1 MERLKRTERIAVI
14 MNILITNPNKVIT
27 LSHFC
32 DLFSTAKST
41 CSEDID
47 IVKKS
52 IRQFGLG
59 HVDTVAGAAGGV
71 RFRHALSIGDA
82 YKFIK
87 DLCDNLSS
95 ETRVL
100 TGGFL
105 YLSDILSMPSITR
118 NMGIIIADRFYG
130 YSPDF
135 VLTMETKGIPVAL
148 MTAEALNVP
157 LVIARRSSKVYEGP
171 TVSIN
176 YVSGSSGRIDTM
188 SLPRRSIQSGQKALI
203 VDDFLK
209 AGGTAKGMEDLMK
222 EFNCSI
228 VGNAFVMST
237 EQPQKKEISDYVSLM
252 TLNNTESLS
261 GKLLVKPASWLM
273 NGEKNE

>member
-1 MERLKRTERIAVI
+1 MERLKRTERISII
-14 MNILITNPNKVIT
+14 MNILISNPNKIIT

-52 IRQFGLG
+52 VRQFGLG

-71 RFRHALSIGDA
+71 RFRPAMSIGDA
-82 YKFIK
+82 YNFIK
-87 DLCDNLSS
+87 ELCDNLSS

-105 YLSDILSMPSITR
+105 YLSDILSMPDITR
-118 NMGIIIADRFYG
+118 KMGIIIADLYYG
-130 YSPDF
+130 SSPDF

-176 YVSGSSGRIDTM
+176 YVSGTSGRIDTM
-188 SLPRRSIQSGQKALI
+188 SLPRRSIQSGNKALI

-209 AGGTAKGMEDLMK
+209 AGGTAKGMEDLMS

-228 VGNAFVMST
+228 VGKAFVMST
-237 EQPQKKEISDYVSLM
+237 ENPINKQIRDYKSLM
-252 TLNNTESLS
+252 TLSNTENIA
-261 GKLLVKPASWLM
+261 GKLVVKPSTWLA
-273 NGEKNE
+273 NGGTNA